1 MSLVLAGAG
10 DVLLVAGL
18 LFVLSG
24 VVGVLRL
31 PDFYT
36 RLHALG
42 KCDTLGVGLM
52 VAGLA
57 LRSGA
62 HDAIKMILILMFV
75 LAAVPIATHAL
86 ARAAWRAGVEPWRA
100 GEPRRGSE
108 GEP

>member
-1 MSLVLAGAG
+1 LIGLVGA
-10 DVLLVAGL
+10 VLVVAGL
-18 LFVLSG
+18 FFVLAA

-57 LRSGA
+57 LRHGGE
-62 HDAIKMILILMFV
+62 HDVLKMLLIPVFIA
-75 LAAVPIATHAL
+75 LANPTATHAL
-86 ARAAWRAGVEPWRA
+86 GRAATRSGLVPWTPER
-100 GEPRRGSE
+100 GERP
-108 GEP
+108 